1 MKMFKAGH
9 LLKRTWK
16 ADVGAFGG
24 RKARQAFSYEAFVP
38 ATIADQ
44 DFVLRAD
51 VAAAV
56 SQAESAVQQLN
67 NYPPAF
73 GSFEAL
79 ARSLL
84 RAESIASSRIEGLEM
99 SHRRLAK
106 AAYASTKSLDA
117 TAESVLG
124 NMRAMEAAVKLGAQT
139 KELRSADIVA
149 LHHVL
154 MSATRD
160 AHIAG
165 IVRTTQNWIGRAGDS
180 PRAADFIPPPPE
192 FVPPLLVDLAAFLN
206 REDLSPVVQAAIA
219 HAQFETIHPFADGN
233 GRVGRCLI
241 HVVFRRRGIAPRY
254 VPPVSLVLAT
264 DARAY
269 VGGLTAYRRAL
280 LDDWT
285 GMFAAATRTAALQAR
300 SLADRVAGLQERW
313 RTQAERP
320 RASSGAD
327 HLIALLP
334 AYPIVG
340 LGLARE
346 LLGVSAPAAW
356 GALQRLEGAGV
367 LHQIT
372 VGRRNRA
379 YEAVGLFDV
388 VNRFERELA
397 TPQGVTKPVRP
408 VPRVRARSLAVP
420 SGPSAAGH
428 LPDAG

>member
-1 MKMFKAGH
+1 MTKTFKAGH
-9 LLKRTWK
+9 LVKRSWK
-16 ADVGAFGG
+16 ADLGAYGG

-38 ATIADQ
+38 ERIGDQ
-44 DFVLRAD
+44 DFVLRTD

-56 SQAESAVQQLN
+56 SQAESAVQHLN
-67 NYPPAF
+67 QYPPAF

-84 RAESIASSRIEGLEM
+84 RAEAIASSRIEGLEL

-106 AAYASTKSLDA
+106 AAYASTKALDA

-124 NMRAMEAAVKLGAQT
+124 NMRAMEAAVKLGAGRET
-139 KELRSADIVA
+139 LRSEDIVA
-149 LHHVL
+149 LHRIL

-165 IVRTTQNWIGRAGDS
+165 IVRTAQNWIGRGGN
-180 PRAADFIPPPPE
+180 PRDADFIPPPPE
-192 FVPPLLVDLAAFLN
+192 FVPALLVDLAEFMN

-233 GRVGRCLI
+233 GRIGRCLI
-241 HVVFRRRGIAPRY
+241 HVVFRRRVIAPRY

-269 VGGLTAYRRAL
+269 VGGLTDYRSSL

-285 GMFAAATRTAALQAR
+285 GLFAAATRTAAVEAQ
-300 SLADRVAGLQERW
+300 SLADRVSSLQERW
-313 RTQAERP
+313 RDKASRP
-320 RASSGAD
+320 RASSAAD
-327 HLIALLP
+327 RLIALLP

-340 LGLARE
+340 LALVRE
-346 LLGVSAPAAW
+346 VLKVSDPAAW
-356 GALQRLEGAGV
+356 GALQRLESAGV

-379 YEAVGLFDV
+379 FEAVGLFEV
-388 VNRFERELA
+388 VDRFERELA
-397 TPQGVTKPVRP
+397 TPLGEARPVRP
-408 VPRVRARSLAVP
+408 VPRL
-420 SGPSAAGH
+420 
-428 LPDAG
+428 

>member
-1 MKMFKAGH
+1 MQVFKAGH
-9 LLKRTWK
+9 LVKRSWN
-16 ADVGAFGG
+16 ADMGAYGG

-38 ATIADQ
+38 ETIADQ

-56 SQAESAVQQLN
+56 SEAESAVQHLN
-67 NYPPAF
+67 SYPPAF

-84 RAESIASSRIEGLEM
+84 RAEAIASSRIEGLEL

-106 AAYASTKSLDA
+106 AAYDSTKALDV

-124 NMRAMEAAVKLGAQT
+124 NMHAMEAAVKLGAGT
-139 KELRSADIVA
+139 KRMTSKDIVA
-149 LHHVL
+149 LHHIL

-160 AHIAG
+160 THIAG
-165 IVRTTQNWIGRAGDS
+165 VVRTQQNWIGRSSGN
-180 PRAADFIPPPPE
+180 PRDAEFIPPPPE
-192 FVPPLLVDLAAFLN
+192 FVLPLLDDLAEFLN

-233 GRVGRCLI
+233 GRIGRCLI
-241 HVVFRRRGIAPRY
+241 HVAFRRRALAPRY

-269 VGGLTAYRRAL
+269 IAGLTDYRSAR

-285 GMFAAATRTAALQAR
+285 GVFAAATRTAAVQAQ
-300 SLADRVAGLQERW
+300 SFADRVARLQERW
-313 RTQAERP
+313 REEAAHP
-320 RASSGAD
+320 RASSAAD
-327 HLIALLP
+327 KLIALLP

-340 LGLARE
+340 LSLTRQ
-346 LLGVSAPAAW
+346 LLRVSDPAAW
-356 GALQRLEGAGV
+356 GALQRLERAGV
-367 LHQIT
+367 LRQIT

-397 TPQGVTKPVRP
+397 TSAGKTKPTRP
-408 VPRVRARSLAVP
+408 VPRKAANETRAF
-420 SGPSAAGH
+420 AARVSRGS
-428 LPDAG
+428 PGRMR

>member
-1 MKMFKAGH
+1 MKTFKAGH
-9 LLKRTWK
+9 LVKRIWK
-16 ADVGAFGG
+16 ADIGAYGG
-24 RKARQAFSYEAFVP
+24 RKARQAFSYKAFVP
-38 ATIADQ
+38 DPIADQ

-51 VAAAV
+51 VAAAA
-56 SQAESAVQQLN
+56 SQAESAVQHLN
-67 NYPPAF
+67 QYPPAF

-84 RAESIASSRIEGLEM
+84 RAEAIASSRIEGLEVT
-99 SHRRLAK
+99 HRRLAK
-106 AAYASTKSLDA
+106 AAYATKALDA

-124 NMRAMEAAVKLGAQT
+124 NMRAMEEAVKLGADP
-139 KELRSADIVA
+139 KELTSEDIVA
-149 LHHVL
+149 LHHIL
-154 MSATRD
+154 MSATPD

-165 IVRTTQNWIGRAGDS
+165 VVRTTQNWIGRPAGN
-180 PRAADFIPPPPE
+180 PRDADFIPPPPE
-192 FVPPLLVDLAAFLN
+192 VVPPLLVDLAEFLN

-233 GRVGRCLI
+233 GRIGRCLI

-264 DARAY
+264 DARSY
-269 VGGLTAYRRAL
+269 VGGLTDYRSAL

-285 GMFAAATRTAALQAR
+285 GVFAAATRTAAVQAQ
-300 SLADRVAGLQERW
+300 SFADRVAQLQEHW
-313 RTQAERP
+313 RERAAQP
-320 RASSGAD
+320 RASSAARN
-327 HLIALLP
+327 LIALLP
-334 AYPIVG
+334 AYPIVD
-340 LGLARE
+340 LRMTRQ
-346 LLGVSAPAAW
+346 LLGVSDPAAW

-397 TPQGVTKPVRP
+397 TPPGKIEAARP
-408 VPRVRARSLAVP
+408 VPRAARA
-420 SGPSAAGH
+420 
-428 LPDAG
+428 

>member
-1 MKMFKAGH
+1 MKTFKAGH
-9 LLKRTWK
+9 PVKRTWK
-16 ADVGAFGG
+16 ADMGAYGG
-24 RKARQAFSYEAFVP
+24 RKARQGFSYEAFVP
-38 ATIADQ
+38 ETIADQ

-51 VAAAV
+51 VAAAI

-67 NYPPAF
+67 QYPPAF

-84 RAESIASSRIEGLEM
+84 RAESIASSRIEGLEL

-106 AAYASTKSLDA
+106 AAYASTKALDA

-124 NMRAMEAAVKLGAQT
+124 NMRAMEAAVKLGAET
-139 KELRSADIVA
+139 RKLGSEDVIA
-149 LHHVL
+149 LHRVL
-154 MSATRD
+154 MAATRD

-165 IVRTTQNWIGRAGDS
+165 VVRTTQNWIGRAGDS
-180 PRAADFIPPPPE
+180 PRNADFVPPPPE
-192 FVPPLLVDLAAFLN
+192 FVAALLVDLAEFLN
-206 REDLSPVVQAAIA
+206 REDLSAAVQAAIA

-254 VPPVSLVLAT
+254 LPPVSLVLAT

-269 VGGLTAYRRAL
+269 VGGLTAYRNGL
-280 LDDWT
+280 LDEWT
-285 GMFAAATRTAALQAR
+285 GTFAAATRMAAVQAQ
-300 SLADRVAGLQERW
+300 SFADRVAGLQERW
-313 RTQAERP
+313 RAQAARP
-320 RASSGAD
+320 RASSAAD
-327 HLIALLP
+327 KLIALLP
-334 AYPIVG
+334 AYPIVD
-340 LGLARE
+340 LSLARE
-346 LLGVSAPAAW
+346 LLRVSDPAAW
-356 GALQRLEGAGV
+356 GALRRLEGAGV

-397 TPQGVTKPVRP
+397 TPAGETEPARP
-408 VPRVRARSLAVP
+408 VPRAAR
-420 SGPSAAGH
+420 
-428 LPDAG
+428 

>member
-1 MKMFKAGH
+1 MKAFKAGH
-9 LLKRTWK
+9 LVRRSWR
-16 ADVGAFGG
+16 ADLGAYGG

-38 ATIADQ
+38 ETIADQ
-44 DFVLRAD
+44 DFVIRAD
-51 VAAAV
+51 VAAAA
-56 SQAESAVQQLN
+56 SQGESAVEQLN
-67 NYPPAF
+67 SYPPAF

-106 AAYASTKSLDA
+106 AAYASTKALDA

-124 NMRAMEAAVKLGAQT
+124 NMRAMEAAVTLGSQI
-139 KELRSADIVA
+139 KELRSDDIVA

-180 PRAADFIPPPPE
+180 PRDADFIPPPPE
-192 FVPPLLVDLAAFLN
+192 FVPPLLVDLSAFLN

-254 VPPVSLVLAT
+254 VPPVSLILAT

-269 VGGLTAYRRAL
+269 VRGLTDYRRAL

-285 GMFAAATRTAALQAR
+285 GMFAAATRTAALQAQ
-300 SLADRVAGLQERW
+300 SLADRVANLQERW

-320 RASSGAD
+320 RASSAAD
-327 HLIALLP
+327 KLIALLP
-334 AYPIVG
+334 AYPIVD
-340 LGLARE
+340 LKLTRA
-346 LLGVSAPAAW
+346 LLDVSTPAAW
-356 GALQRLEGAGV
+356 GALQRLEAAGV
-367 LHQIT
+367 LHQTT

-379 YEAVGLFDV
+379 YEAVGLFELVD
-388 VNRFERELA
+388 RFERELA
-397 TPQGVTKPVRP
+397 TPQGETKPMRP
-408 VPRVRARSLAVP
+408 APRVT
-420 SGPSAAGH
+420 SA
-428 LPDAG
+428 

>member
-1 MKMFKAGH
+1 M
-9 LLKRTWK
+9 
-16 ADVGAFGG
+16 GAYGG
-24 RKARQAFSYEAFVP
+24 RKARQSFSYEAFVP
-38 ATIADQ
+38 ESIADQ

-51 VAAAV
+51 VAAAL

-67 NYPPAF
+67 QYPPTF

-84 RAESIASSRIEGLEM
+84 RAESIASSRIEGLEL

-106 AAYASTKSLDA
+106 AAYASTQALDA

-124 NMRAMEAAVKLGAQT
+124 NMRAMEAAVKLGAET
-139 KELRSADIVA
+139 RSLKSADIVG
-149 LHHVL
+149 LHRVL

-165 IVRTTQNWIGRAGDS
+165 VVRTTQNWIGRSGDS
-180 PRAADFIPPPPE
+180 PRDADFVPPPPE
-192 FVPPLLVDLAAFLN
+192 FVAPLIGDLAEFLN

-264 DARAY
+264 DAHAY
-269 VGGLTAYRRAL
+269 VSGLTAYRSAL
-280 LDDWT
+280 LDEWT
-285 GMFAAATRTAALQAR
+285 GMFAAATRTAAAQAQ
-300 SLADRVAGLQERW
+300 SFADRVAALQERW
-313 RTQAERP
+313 RIQAARP
-320 RASSGAD
+320 RASSAAD
-327 HLIALLP
+327 RLVALLP

-340 LGLARE
+340 LKLTRGL
-346 LLGVSAPAAW
+346 LHVSDPAAW
-356 GALQRLEGAGV
+356 GALQRLANAGV
-367 LHQIT
+367 LHQVT

-397 TPQGVTKPVRP
+397 TPPGKTEPARP
-408 VPRVRARSLAVP
+408 VPR
-420 SGPSAAGH
+420 AAH
-428 LPDAG
+428 K

>member
-1 MKMFKAGH
+1 MKTFKAGH
-9 LLKRTWK
+9 VVKRTWK
-16 ADVGAFGG
+16 ANMGAYGG

-38 ATIADQ
+38 AAIADQ

-51 VAAAV
+51 VAAVA
-56 SQAESAVQQLN
+56 SQGESAVEQLN

-106 AAYASTKSLDA
+106 AAYASTKALDA

-124 NMRAMEAAVKLGAQT
+124 NMRAMEAAVKLGAQ
-139 KELRSADIVA
+139 KRALRSDDVVA
-149 LHHVL
+149 LHHIL

-160 AHIAG
+160 KHIAG
-165 IVRTTQNWIGRAGDS
+165 VVRTTQNWIGRWGDS
-180 PRAADFIPPPPE
+180 PRDADFIPPPPE
-192 FVPPLLVDLAAFLN
+192 FVPPLLVDLAAFLS

-241 HVVFRRRGIAPRY
+241 QVVFRRRGIAPRY
-254 VPPVSLVLAT
+254 VAPVSLILAT

-269 VGGLTAYRRAL
+269 VSGLTAYREAM

-285 GMFAAATRTAALQAR
+285 GVFAAATRTAALQAQ
-300 SLADRVAGLQERW
+300 SLADRVAALQGRW
-313 RTQAERP
+313 RIAAERP
-320 RASSGAD
+320 RGASAAD
-327 HLIALLP
+327 KLIALLP

-340 LGLARE
+340 LNLTRE
-346 LLGVSAPAAW
+346 LLGVSTPAAW

-379 YEAVGLFDV
+379 YEAVGLFEV
-388 VNRFERELA
+388 VDRFERELA
-397 TPQGVTKPVRP
+397 TPQGATKPNRP
-408 VPRVRARSLAVP
+408 VLA
-420 SGPSAAGH
+420 
-428 LPDAG
+428 

>member
-1 MKMFKAGH
+1 MGAYGGH
-9 LLKRTWK
+9 
-16 ADVGAFGG
+16 
-24 RKARQAFSYEAFVP
+24 KARKSFGYEAFVP
-38 ATIADQ
+38 ETIADK
-44 DFVLRAD
+44 DFVLKAE
-51 VAAAV
+51 VAAVV
-56 SQAESAVQQLN
+56 SQAESAVQELN
-67 NYPPAF
+67 QYPPAF

-84 RAESIASSRIEGLEM
+84 RAESIASSRIEGLEL

-106 AAYASTKSLDA
+106 AVYASTKALDV

-124 NMRAMEAAVKLGAQT
+124 NMRAMEAAVKLGSEA
-139 KELRSADIVA
+139 RSVTAEDVIA

-165 IVRTTQNWIGRAGDS
+165 VVRTKQNWIGGGATS
-180 PRAADFIPPPPE
+180 PRNAAFVPPPPE
-192 FVPPLLVDLAAFLN
+192 FVDGLLLDLAEFLN
-206 REDLSPVVQAAIA
+206 RDDLSAAVQAAIA

-254 VPPVSLVLAT
+254 VPPVSLILAT

-269 VGGLTAYRRAL
+269 VSGLTDYRSGL
-280 LDDWT
+280 LDEWT
-285 GMFAAATRTAALQAR
+285 GIFAAATKTAAIQAR
-300 SLADRVAGLQERW
+300 SLADRVAELQERW
-313 RTQAERP
+313 RAQATNP
-320 RASSGAD
+320 RASSAAEK
-327 HLIALLP
+327 LIGLLP
-334 AYPIVG
+334 AYPIVD
-340 LGLARE
+340 LNLARD
-346 LLGVSAPAAW
+346 LLRVSDPAAW

-388 VNRFERELA
+388 VNKFERDLA
-397 TPQGVTKPVRP
+397 TPPGKTDPARP
-408 VPRVRARSLAVP
+408 VPQPAAR
-420 SGPSAAGH
+420 
-428 LPDAG
+428 